1 MKEWYLI
8 GSNTSPNMTGGYE
21 NQGFLDCRDDAFA
34 ESLQTEIATDAI
46 LYNCDLS
53 EATKLRCI
61 IQGNSADTQLK
72 SMERIGLFVRGTV
85 KAGMYIFFEN
95 RYWLIT
101 GYPSYNGIYEKAV
114 MQLCQYKLRWQNAKG
129 EIIERWLN
137 ATSSSK
143 YDMGETGNSTIVLTS
158 DNLLLLLPND
168 DESLDLDGKRVF
180 IDKREV
186 NPTKV
191 YKITRTDSVL
201 YDYGE
206 HGGILSFIADKTELN
221 TNTDR
226 QDLRLCDYIEI
237 SDDNTEEDP
246 TTPPENP
253 DEMTDLWGMKLK
265 YSTLKIKSL
274 NKKYTVTAHLYDGD
288 GVEVTE
294 GVEYEWTVVSDVEG
308 LVENYV
314 TWSSDGNVLTLSV
327 DNACDKFGEIVV
339 VGCKDKITG
348 HRDSINLEIT
358 EVW

>member
-53 EATKLRCI
+53 EATELRCI

-253 DEMTDLWGMKLK
+253 DEMTDLRATITFKGDQELK
-265 YSTLKIKSL
+265 IGGTTKTLTGSFVDSDGNATEDIGVWEVITIDELLPYLEYTITDNTLKINVLDTDLIDSKVRIMFSS
-274 NKKYTVTAHLYDGD
+274 ADGTISTYLD
-288 GVEVTE
+288 FD
-294 GVEYEWTVVSDVEG
+294 VVSM
-308 LVENYV
+308 
-314 TWSSDGNVLTLSV
+314 
-327 DNACDKFGEIVV
+327 F
-339 VGCKDKITG
+339 
-348 HRDSINLEIT
+348 
-358 EVW
+358 

>member
-8 GSNTSPNMTGGYE
+8 GNNTKPNMIGGYE
-21 NQGFLDCRDDAFA
+21 NQAFLDYKDDAFA
-34 ESLQTEIATDAI
+34 ESLDTDIAKTVI
-46 LYNCDLS
+46 LHNYDLS
-53 EATKLRCI
+53 ESTEIRCI

-85 KAGMYIFFEN
+85 KAGMYIFYEN

-129 EIIERWLN
+129 EIIERWIC
-137 ATSSSK
+137 ASSAAK
-143 YDMGETGNSTIVLTS
+143 YDTGEKSNSTIVLST
-158 DNLLLLLPND
+158 DNLTLLLPND

-201 YDYGE
+201 YDFGEE

-221 TNTDR
+221 TTTDR
-226 QDLRLCDYIEI
+226 QDLRLCDYIEV
-237 SDDNTEEDP
+237 DTNTPPEDP

-253 DEMTDLWGMKLK
+253 DEMTDLRVVISGNKNLK
-265 YSTLKIKSL
+265 VGFSRTYTATITDVDGNAVEWDDTYSW
-274 NKKYTVTAHLYDGD
+274 N
-288 GVEVTE
+288 
-294 GVEYEWTVVSDVEG
+294 VVSDFEVGQEIDG
-308 LVENYV
+308 NAIKLLVEDEDCVDN
-314 TWSSDGNVLTLSV
+314 LILLSV
-327 DNACDKFGEIVV
+327 NKDGQTVAELEVTVV
-339 VGCKDKITG
+339 
-348 HRDSINLEIT
+348 EAF
-358 EVW
+358 

>member
-53 EATKLRCI
+53 EATEVRCI

-129 EIIERWLN
+129 EIIERFGN
-137 ATSSSK
+137 FTSSSK

-158 DNLLLLLPND
+158 DNLMILLPND

-221 TNTDR
+221 TTTDR
-226 QDLRLCDYIEI
+226 QDLGICDYMEV
-237 SDDNTEEDP
+237 SDETEEDP

-253 DEMTDLWGMKLK
+253 DEMTDLTIAISGNKNLK
-265 YSTLKIKSL
+265 VGFSRTYTATITDIDGNAGEWDNSYSW
-274 NKKYTVTAHLYDGD
+274 N
-288 GVEVTE
+288 
-294 GVEYEWTVVSDVEG
+294 VVSDFEVGQELDSNAIKL
-308 LVENYV
+308 LVEDEDLVDEVFSLQVIKDSSVV
-314 TWSSDGNVLTLSV
+314 T
-327 DNACDKFGEIVV
+327 EI
-339 VGCKDKITG
+339 
-348 HRDSINLEIT
+348 EIT
-358 EVW
+358 VISVF